1 MGMVTGR
8 PDPRPATPQPHGGMT
23 ATTPQVPASQTAG
36 QAKSRLSHPT
46 SFTAIAAIFLLF
58 TAASAVPTPLYVVY
72 QEAWGFSDTM
82 VTFIFAIY
90 VVGLLGAL
98 LVVGAL
104 SDHIGRRPV
113 LGGAI
118 VLETIA
124 LLLFL
129 VAGDIAVLS
138 VARFLQGIATG
149 AAMTTMGAALVDLN
163 PAHAPNRAG
172 VVNGTVPLGGL
183 AIGAL
188 GCGAL
193 AQYAPAPTHLVFAL
207 LLVGMVVAGGLVAR
221 MPETSTLV
229 PGARQS
235 LKPRV
240 GIPVRLRP
248 QVYAL
253 IPIITASWALAGL
266 YLSLGPSVA
275 VNVFGLESNLI
286 GGLVVSLLCGTG
298 AVTAFTLRGWKVDRL
313 LMLACV
319 LLTAGMVVTIA
330 GVIAGL
336 PVLAGLG
343 TLIAGIGFGG
353 SSLGS
358 FGTLARIAGPDERGA
373 LFAVAFVISYVTY
386 SVPALIAGLASSSS
400 FGLKST
406 TIVYGTVVAALAVSA
421 LIAQRRLIARRRAA
435 AL

>member
-1 MGMVTGR
+1 
-8 PDPRPATPQPHGGMT
+8 MT
-23 ATTPQVPASQTAG
+23 ATTPQVPASNV
-36 QAKSRLSHPT
+36 KSPVRARLSHPT
-46 SFTAIAAIFLLF
+46 SFTAIALIFLLF

-90 VVGLLGAL
+90 VAGLLGAL

-113 LGGAI
+113 LGAAI

-149 AAMTTMGAALVDLN
+149 AALTTMGAALVDLN

-172 VVNGTVPLGGL
+172 VVNGIVPLGGL

-193 AQYAPAPTHLVFAL
+193 VQYAPEPTHLVFIL

-275 VNVFGLESNLI
+275 ANVFGLENNLI

-298 AVTAFTLRGWKVDRL
+298 AATAFILRSWKIDRL
-313 LMLACV
+313 LSLACLLLATGLV
-319 LLTAGMVVTIA
+319 LTITGVV
-330 GVIAGL
+330 VD
-336 PVLAGLG
+336 LALLSALG
-343 TLIAGIGFGG
+343 TVISGVGFGA
-353 SSLGS
+353 SSLS
-358 FGTLARIAGPDERGA
+358 TFGTLAKIAGPDERGA
-373 LFAVAFVISYVTY
+373 LFAVAFVISYGTY

-400 FGLKST
+400 FGLEST
-406 TIVYGTVVAALAVSA
+406 TIVYGTVVALLAVSA
-421 LIAQRRLIARRRAA
+421 LIAQRRLVAKREAEGRA
-435 AL
+435 L

>member
-1 MGMVTGR
+1 MNTTTLEHTAPAGESGMR
-8 PDPRPATPQPHGGMT
+8 A
-23 ATTPQVPASQTAG
+23 
-36 QAKSRLSHPT
+36 RLSHPT
-46 SFTAIAAIFLLF
+46 SFTAIAVIFLLF
-58 TAASAVPTPLYVVY
+58 TSASAVPTPLYVVY

-82 VTFIFAIY
+82 LTFIFAIY

-113 LGGAI
+113 LGSAI

-124 LLLFL
+124 LLLFI

-163 PAHAPNRAG
+163 PSHAPGRAG
-172 VVNGTVPLGGL
+172 VVNSIVPPGGL

-193 AQYAPAPTHLVFAL
+193 AQFAPQPTHLVYVL
-207 LLVGMVVAGGLVAR
+207 LLAGMVVAGIIVSR
-221 MPETSTLV
+221 MPETSTRI
-229 PGARQS
+229 PGARRS
-235 LKPRV
+235 LIPRV

-253 IPIITASWALAGL
+253 VPIIAASWALGGL

-275 VNVFGLESNLI
+275 VSVFGLDSNLI
-286 GGLVVSLLCGTG
+286 GGFVVTLLCGTG
-298 AVTAFTLRGWKVDRL
+298 ALTAFLLRDWEIDRL
-313 LMLACV
+313 LNVAGV
-319 LLTAGMVVTIA
+319 LFIAGMAVTLA
-330 GVIAGL
+330 GVIAE
-336 PVLAGLG
+336 LALVSAAG
-343 TLIAGIGFGG
+343 TVIAGVGFGA
-353 SSLGS
+353 SALGS
-358 FGTLARIAGPDERGA
+358 FGTLAKIAGPDERGA

-386 SVPALIAGLASSSS
+386 SVPALIAGIASSTS

-406 TIVYGTVVAALAVSA
+406 TIVYGAVVAFLSA
-421 LIAQRRLIARRRAA
+421 GVLVAQHRVAARRAA
-435 AL
+435 AGRA

>member
-1 MGMVTGR
+1 MS
-8 PDPRPATPQPHGGMT
+8 
-23 ATTPQVPASQTAG
+23 TTTLENSSPPGEAPIRA
-36 QAKSRLSHPT
+36 RLSHPT
-46 SFTAIAAIFLLF
+46 SFAAIAGIFLLF

-72 QEAWGFSDTM
+72 QEAWGFSDTTL
-82 VTFIFAIY
+82 TFVFAIY

-113 LGGAI
+113 LGAAI
-118 VLETIA
+118 VLETTA
-124 LLLFL
+124 LVLFL

-163 PAHAPNRAG
+163 PAHAPGRAG
-172 VVNGTVPLGGL
+172 VVNSIVPPGGL

-193 AQYAPAPTHLVFAL
+193 AQYAPQPTHLVFVL
-207 LLVGMVVAGGLVAR
+207 LLVGMAVAGLAVAR
-221 MPETSTLV
+221 MPETSTRI

-253 IPIITASWALAGL
+253 IPIITASWALGGL

-275 VNVFGLESNLI
+275 VEVFGLDSNLI
-286 GGLVVSLLCGTG
+286 GGFVVTLLCGTG
-298 AVTAFTLRGWKVDRL
+298 AATAFVLRKWEIDRL
-313 LMLACV
+313 LNLAGS
-319 LLTAGMVVTIA
+319 LLAAGMLVTIA
-330 GVIAGL
+330 GVVAELPLVGAAGTVIAG
-336 PVLAGLG
+336 V
-343 TLIAGIGFGG
+343 GFGA

-386 SVPALIAGLASSSS
+386 SVPALIAGVASSTS

-406 TIVYGTVVAALAVSA
+406 TVVYGLVVALLSALALV
-421 LIAQRRLIARRRAA
+421 AQHRVAARRDAA
-435 AL
+435 AREI

>member
-1 MGMVTGR
+1 
-8 PDPRPATPQPHGGMT
+8 MT
-23 ATTPQVPASQTAG
+23 ATTPQAPASKAG
-36 QAKSRLSHPT
+36 SPSRARLSHPT
-46 SFTAIAAIFLLF
+46 SFTAIALIFLLF

-72 QEAWGFSDTM
+72 QEAWGFSDTTI
-82 VTFIFAIY
+82 TFIFAIY
-90 VVGLLGAL
+90 VAGLLGAL

-113 LGGAI
+113 LGAAI
-118 VLETIA
+118 ALETIA

-129 VAGDIAVLS
+129 FAGDIAVLS

-163 PAHAPNRAG
+163 PAHAPGRAG
-172 VVNGTVPLGGL
+172 VVNSIVPLGGL

-193 AQYAPAPTHLVFAL
+193 AQYAPEPTHLVFVL
-207 LLVGMVVAGGLVAR
+207 LLAGMVVAGAMVAR

-235 LKPRV
+235 LKPKV

-248 QVYAL
+248 RVYSL
-253 IPIITASWALAGL
+253 IPIITASWALGGL

-275 VNVFGLESNLI
+275 ANVFGLESNLI
-286 GGLVVSLLCGTG
+286 GGLVVTLLCGTG
-298 AVTAFTLRGWKVDRL
+298 AVTAFVLRDWTSDRL
-313 LMLACV
+313 LNLAG
-319 LLTAGMVVTIA
+319 LLLVAGMLVTMA
-330 GVIAGL
+330 GVIL
-336 PVLAGLG
+336 ELALLSGAG
-343 TLIAGIGFGG
+343 TLIAGVGFGA
-353 SSLGS
+353 SALGS

-386 SVPALIAGLASSSS
+386 SVPALIAGVASSSS

-406 TIVYGTVVAALAVSA
+406 TIVYGTVVAILAVAALA
-421 LIAQRRLIARRRAA
+421 AQRHLAARRAA
-435 AL
+435 DEPDLQTRR